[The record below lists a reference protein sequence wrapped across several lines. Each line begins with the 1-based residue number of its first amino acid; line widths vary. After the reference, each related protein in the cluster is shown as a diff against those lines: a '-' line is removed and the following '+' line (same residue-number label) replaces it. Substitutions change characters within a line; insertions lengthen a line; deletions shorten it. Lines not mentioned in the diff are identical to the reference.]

1 MSLEVVN
8 LIITIVSMSLAA
20 GGSIMYMRTKISVLE
35 SDLITLKN
43 DTGDAIESSYNKLQ
57 IYIKKIEESLSS
69 IKTEISKTESVLEK
83 ELDNKIENSKNE
95 FSLNLNRLEMTI
107 NGISKALDK
116 FKDSIYG
123 KYDILKDNSGNLIVE
138 VEIIK
143 NKIDRLI
150 TDYDIF
156 IKKDIFE
163 EKEKMVNDK
172 IIDIK
177 TYVNDCKDK
186 IDKIES
192 ILINH
197 KKGYR

>member
-1 MSLEVVN
+1 MSLEAVN

-20 GGSIMYMRTKISVLE
+20 GGSVMYMRTKISVLE

-57 IYIKKIEESLSS
+57 IYIKKIEESLGS

-107 NGISKALDK
+107 NGIGKSLDK

-123 KYDILKDNSGNLIVE
+123 KYDVLKDNSGNLIVE

-143 NKIDRLI
+143 NKINRLI